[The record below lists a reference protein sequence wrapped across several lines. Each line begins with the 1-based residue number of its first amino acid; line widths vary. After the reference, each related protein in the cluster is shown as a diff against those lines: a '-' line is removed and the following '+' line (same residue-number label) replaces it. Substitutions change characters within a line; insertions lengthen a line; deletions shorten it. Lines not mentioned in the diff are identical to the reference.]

1 MLLLCAAVDGS
12 RRRAREGGG
21 AIRAAVWAEA
31 LVREASIDAALR
43 RHQSYRDG
51 DTVAAPVGRWCEAG
65 HPLAVRQLVIS
76 AGRRRQTASQS
87 QP

>member
-31 LVREASIDAALR
+31 LVREASMQHCVVINRIA
-43 RHQSYRDG
+43 
-51 DTVAAPVGRWCEAG
+51 TVIR
-65 HPLAVRQLVIS
+65 
-76 AGRRRQTASQS
+76 
-87 QP
+87 